1 MAFLQLLV
9 LVSVMFLSTFIIGS
23 LPLSLSAALAPA
35 RFHQVSIFSIGLLI
49 GAALTIVIP
58 EGIDTIYS
66 STPPQDFHDPHPSH
80 HHHSAVGL
88 ALMAGF
94 LLMFLIDQIARSSP
108 LKNSSTTSTQGRTPS
123 RSSSSRPVVKVP
135 PSAQTAGLLAPD
147 SWPED
152 GLMVHWA
159 LLLPRRRRSEKT
171 MNGTKDMR

>member
-23 LPLSLSAALAPA
+23 LPLSLSAALAPT

-108 LKNSSTTSTQGRTPS
+108 LKNSSSTNLHSTSS
-123 RSSSSRPVVKVP
+123 SSSSRPVVKVP

-152 GLMVHWA
+152 GLMDHWA
-159 LLLPRRRRSEKT
+159 LLLLRRRRGRSERT
-171 MNGTKDMR
+171 MNGAKDMR